1 MDVFGGVSVEKVTFK
16 TYQGKT
22 LTLNPQNAGGSSP
35 KASFNFNKQCMVGIE
50 GTNDKDKTTGL
61 LGLGAIYSGDY
72 NTQMASLKSPSGSGG
87 SGGTGVGSAVSGGFL
102 TGWFF
107 NWLLWMLS
115 AGKIIGCNTMAFW
128 GLAFLNDDGALFHK
142 CLTTGVVGAKA
153 TYI

>member
-1 MDVFGGVSVEKVTFK
+1 
-16 TYQGKT
+16 
-22 LTLNPQNAGGSSP
+22 
-35 KASFNFNKQCMVGIE
+35 MVGVE
-50 GTNDKDKTTGL
+50 GSDDSGKTTGIHS
-61 LGLGAIYSGDY
+61 LGAIYSGDY
-72 NTQMASLKSPSGSGG
+72 MSQLANWVDPNAGSGSKGSAGAGG

-115 AGKIIGCNTMAFW
+115 AGKIIGCNAIAFW